1 MTKGPWQTFH
11 HSPSTASR
19 SSGEQ
24 ALNQT
29 IVAAPENQIDLQG
42 NLAFLTHLVPIMFFL
57 ISPFLKGYI
66 LKLSCYFIS
75 TCGILGRSCS
85 TSTFCQNV

>member
-1 MTKGPWQTFH
+1 MTRGPWQTFH

-29 IVAAPENQIDLQG
+29 IVVAPENQTDLQG
-42 NLAFLTHLVPIMFFL
+42 NLAFLTHFVSIFFL
-57 ISPFLKGYI
+57 ISPFLRGTYI
-66 LKLSCYFIS
+66 
-75 TCGILGRSCS
+75 
-85 TSTFCQNV
+85 

>member
-1 MTKGPWQTFH
+1 MTRGPWQTFH

-42 NLAFLTHLVPIMFFL
+42 NLAFLTHLVPIMFFFNF
-57 ISPFLKGYI
+57 PFFEGLYLKAELLLYQYLRNSG
-66 LKLSCYFIS
+66 S
-75 TCGILGRSCS
+75 
-85 TSTFCQNV
+85 